1 MLTPPPP
8 AGRRRSRCACVN
20 LRRASRAITDLYD
33 AALRPCG
40 LRVTQYS
47 MLRAIHRAG
56 TAMITE
62 IAERLALDRTTMSR
76 NLRVLERAGLIE
88 WVAGADRRA
97 RRVRLSATG
106 KRLMERA
113 VPYWEKAQAQIA
125 RKLGA
130 GQLESLLSALSDLE
144 HLARQP

>member
-1 MLTPPPP
+1 MK
-8 AGRRRSRCACVN
+8 ASRPLSHCTCVN

-33 AALRPCG
+33 AALKPCG

-62 IAERLALDRTTMSR
+62 VAERLALDRTTMSR
-76 NLRVLERAGLIE
+76 NLRLLEREGLIE
-88 WVAGADRRA
+88 WVAGTDRRA
-97 RRVRLSATG
+97 RRVRLSVKG
-106 KRLMERA
+106 RKLMERA

-125 RKLGA
+125 RKLGT
-130 GQLESLLSALSDLE
+130 GQLESLLTALNDLE
-144 HLARQP
+144 YLARQP